1 MEKED
6 KKKDSKPNYVDFFI
20 TFLKVLIFWFLM
32 FIFGSWCY
40 YFCKLSQINIL
51 PNDPDCYP
59 YTENKPDITYKEVNI
74 NVFGEKSE
82 KISASDSQHNTILSF
97 LRKIFDS
104 ERTQQG
110 FVMFF
115 INILKQFFVFNTQM
129 IQNICST
136 INSMFSESIILF
148 LSPILLG
155 FIIPVLL
162 LVDCVYFVYLW
173 FSNLP
178 WIFKKNLNKDKDEFA
193 KWHDIT
199 MGEPM
204 SYGLS
209 IFIAFCLIILMI
221 VLCVIPIPIISS
233 AALSILFV
241 VLLTGLF
248 AVCKKVNETEK
259 GSEKYTYLNSLSD
272 NFKYHMRTIMIII
285 TVFLIISVSS
295 NFGALYGGVVFLTSL
310 LLYFKVIPIPIYS
323 LTVPVNLTPLS
334 DYHVADKKCPLPE
347 ATAEIKAASLTGGFT
362 NTIKHINKL
371 VKKP

>member
-6 KKKDSKPNYVDFFI
+6 EKKDSKPNYVNFFT
-20 TFLKVLIFWFLM
+20 TFLKVLIFWLLM

-59 YTENKPDITYKEVNI
+59 YTENKPVIEYKEANI
-74 NVFGEKSE
+74 NVFGEQSE

-115 INILKQFFVFNTQM
+115 INIFKQFFVFNTQM

-136 INSMFSESIILF
+136 MNSTFSESIILF

-162 LVDCVYFVYLW
+162 LIDCVYFVYLW
-173 FSNLP
+173 FANLP
-178 WIFKKNLNKDKDEFA
+178 WIFKKNVNKDKHEFA
-193 KWHDIT
+193 KWNDIT

-209 IFIAFCLIILMI
+209 IFIASCLIILVI

-233 AALSILFV
+233 ASLSILFI
-241 VLLTGLF
+241 VLMTGLF
-248 AVCKKVNETEK
+248 AVCKK

-272 NFKYHMRTIMIII
+272 NFKYHMRTIMMIL
-285 TVFLIISVSS
+285 TVFLIISASA
-295 NFGALYGGVVFLTSL
+295 NFGALYGGVAFLTSL
-310 LLYFKVIPIPIYS
+310 LLYFKFIPIPIYS
-323 LTVPVNLTPLS
+323 LTIPEILTPLS
-334 DYHVADKKCPLPE
+334 DYHVADKKCSLPE
-347 ATAEIKAASLTGGFT
+347 VTDEIANASLKGGFT
-362 NTIKHINKL
+362 NTIKHIKKL
-371 VKKP
+371 MKKT